1 MIRAQRHYSDPFA
14 CHDNLLF
21 TESAVCLRRGSASL
35 VEMLRCRNHSLNK
48 TRNPSS
54 SLCPSQ
60 DVTSQNS
67 TDKSVHATDF
77 LSYNSAPNPP
87 LLSPLLPPNQHFHR
101 DSASHFNSPLLPLN
115 LQPPSELRQRVP
127 HGLRPHRHCKA
138 CMSHLLSDRKKEG
151 RSVGDT
157 HIRSFSASSQF
168 TSVSK
173 PGSPASPHLARS
185 PPVTLPPC
193 LSSPSPP
200 PSNSQ
205 TTLLTSPARLSPPSQ
220 VVLPWSLYEGGDL
233 TLLNHCLHHIVGR
246 RTSYPNLSANHPMH
260 SRREVGGTTYTVVD
274 NIDKRQSLNVPF
286 FSSPNL
292 DRNLLLSPC
301 DSEGRPDPLV
311 G

>member
-1 MIRAQRHYSDPFA
+1 MIHAQRHYSDPFA

-101 DSASHFNSPLLPLN
+101 DSASHFNSPLLPLK

-138 CMSHLLSDRKKEG
+138 CM
-151 RSVGDT
+151 
-157 HIRSFSASSQF
+157 
-168 TSVSK
+168 
-173 PGSPASPHLARS
+173 
-185 PPVTLPPC
+185 
-193 LSSPSPP
+193 
-200 PSNSQ
+200 SNSQ

-260 SRREVGGTTYTVVD
+260 SRREVGGTTSTVVD
-274 NIDKRQSLNVPF
+274 NTDKRQSLNVPF